1 MRCPSA
7 LPCLILALGALGAGE
22 ATPEP
27 GKPGKQTQPK
37 RLTAM
42 QLIAEEE
49 KWIFRAPVGREDVMI
64 DKEAQLIAIA
74 KGPGNAPPPKPPG
87 PGGTE
92 RPGDPTTSEPDQI
105 LAWAKAEEERVRQA
119 AAARRWDEGLKTA
132 DAALKTL
139 EPHIAKPAVAAV
151 VVSIR
156 TYRGQIEEAKIRDD
170 AQAAFEGLK
179 IQVLGVLW
187 SQDGMRLAIIQGEN
201 RALAVN
207 DRVKDC
213 PVINIDQD
221 RVDFRF
227 VYGRRRFEFPVYVDQ
242 SAGGKK

>member
-1 MRCPSA
+1 MRRPYA
-7 LPCLILALGALGAGE
+7 LPCLLLAVGALAAGE
-22 ATPEP
+22 AAPEA
-27 GKPGKQTQPK
+27 GKPGKQPQPK

-64 DKEAQLIAIA
+64 DKEAQLAA
-74 KGPGNAPPPKPPG
+74 LARSQGGKAPPKTT
-87 PGGTE
+87 GGTTE
-92 RPGDPTTSEPDQI
+92 RPGDQTQVSPSDQI

-151 VVSIR
+151 MVSIK

-242 SAGGKK
+242 NAGGRK